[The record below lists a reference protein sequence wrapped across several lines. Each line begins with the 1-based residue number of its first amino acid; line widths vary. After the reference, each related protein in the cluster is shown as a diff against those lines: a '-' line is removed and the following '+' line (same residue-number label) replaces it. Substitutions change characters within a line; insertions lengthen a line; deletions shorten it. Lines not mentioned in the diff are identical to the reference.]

1 MISTRS
7 IEATVENNALT
18 VTCSGDLDLHIADR
32 LQGAFEEAKESGLV
46 TADFRSV
53 TYMDTAIAAV
63 LISTAK
69 TLQHSE
75 HRLRV
80 VVTDGSHPQYVL
92 RIMGLAALMDIE
104 AVERP
109 VE

>member
-7 IEATVENNALT
+7 IEAAVDNNALT
-18 VTCSGDLDLHIADR
+18 VTCSGDLDLHVADR
-32 LQGAFEEAKESGLV
+32 LQGALEDAKESGLV

-53 TYMDTAIAAV
+53 TYIDTAIAAV

-69 TLQHSE
+69 TLQHTE
-75 HRLRV
+75 HRLKV
-80 VVTDGSHPQYVL
+80 IVAEGSHPQYVL

-109 VE
+109 GG